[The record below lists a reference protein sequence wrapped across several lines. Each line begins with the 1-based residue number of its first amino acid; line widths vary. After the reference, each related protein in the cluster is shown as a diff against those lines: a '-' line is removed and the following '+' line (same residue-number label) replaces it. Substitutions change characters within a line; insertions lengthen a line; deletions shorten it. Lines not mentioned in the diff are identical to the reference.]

1 MSEKDKPSQDV
12 ADAGSVK
19 TSTAKSSGA
28 KTAPQSREDRL
39 ADALRANLRRRKSAA
54 RKSKPD

>member
-19 TSTAKSSGA
+19 VSTAKSSGA
-28 KTAPQSREDRL
+28 KTPPQSREDRL
-39 ADALRANLRRRKSAA
+39 AEALRANLRRRKSAA
-54 RKSKPD
+54 HKSKTD